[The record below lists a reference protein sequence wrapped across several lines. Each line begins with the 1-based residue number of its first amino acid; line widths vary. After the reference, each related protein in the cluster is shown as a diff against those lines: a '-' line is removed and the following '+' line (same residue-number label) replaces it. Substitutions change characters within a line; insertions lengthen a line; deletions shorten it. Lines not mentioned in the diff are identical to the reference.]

1 MRKQILCAVPECFK
15 DFFFSSM
22 ASVGAM
28 GKCRV
33 CVRRCTCVVLLFY
46 FPLHPDVHTA
56 RSRWLGCPLYWR
68 ALHTQT
74 QTKQHGHVFLPLRG
88 KINSPHQGSLRLS
101 TSRLTLSSP
110 SLSCWLDLFSLAAF
124 IRTTAEWITVATEH
138 WSGEEVGW
146 VDVATVIE
154 EATTRQIIEWG
165 KKSGSVWKAGQR
177 VRARKERR
185 GGKTITTGEG
195 LGIDR
200 AIRKSIQD
208 KAESKMLPDFSRH
221 RQSRAAGM
229 NKKPH
234 KEGRS

>member
-154 EATTRQIIEWG
+154 EDHSPNHRVG
-165 KKSGSVWKAGQR
+165 KKKWKRVESGLEGQGS
-177 VRARKERR
+177 KGEEGGKNNNNRR
-185 GGKTITTGEG
+185 GI
-195 LGIDR
+195 
-200 AIRKSIQD
+200 
-208 KAESKMLPDFSRH
+208 RH
-221 RQSRAAGM
+221 RPSNQEVHLGQSRVQNAPRLQSASLEPSRW
-229 NKKPH
+229 N
-234 KEGRS
+234 E

>member
-15 DFFFSSM
+15 DFFFFSSM

-33 CVRRCTCVVLLFY
+33 CVRRRTCVVLLFY

-124 IRTTAEWITVATEH
+124 IRTTAEWITVATGH
-138 WSGEEVGW
+138 GSGEVVGW

-154 EATTRQIIEWG
+154 EVTTRQIIEWG
-165 KKSGSVWKAGQR
+165 KKKWKRVESGLEGQGS
-177 VRARKERR
+177 KGEEGGKNNNNRR
-185 GGKTITTGEG
+185 GI
-195 LGIDR
+195 
-200 AIRKSIQD
+200 
-208 KAESKMLPDFSRH
+208 RH
-221 RQSRAAGM
+221 RPSNQEVHLGQSRVQNAPRLQSASLEPSRW
-229 NKKPH
+229 N
-234 KEGRS
+234 E